1 MVSFF
6 GLLTSYHG
14 LCDLKQQKFILMNW
28 RLGVQTQC
36 ISSDTLP
43 LKPLGKYPS
52 SSSFRI
58 LTTFLVL

>member
-6 GLLTSYHG
+6 GLLTSYHR

-36 ISSDTLP
+36 VSSDTLP

-58 LTTFLVL
+58 LTTFLGL

>member
-6 GLLTSYHG
+6 GLLRSYHR

-36 ISSDTLP
+36 VRSDTLP
-43 LKPLGKYPS
+43 LKALRKYPS
-52 SSSFRI
+52 SSSLRI
-58 LTTFLVL
+58 LTTFFGL